1 MDATGR
7 ACEARAPFDAACQ
20 AVPVDAD
27 SGIVAI
33 EDRLDDRGERSRR
46 VVLRVGTVGDP
57 GPAPRVPGRRRP
69 WESSASRL
77 LSTPQSGVLL
87 RTLKDHV
94 ARPLQFV
101 SGTHK
106 RVEIVGET
114 AWDTG
119 GDDQVVPGGAES
131 VRGTVQ
137 SALPQCVKPALRRER
152 AVADAARLRRET
164 GHGAMMALSVGRHD
178 HVSVPG
184 QTTTQDETALTVNTR
199 TSACADTVLLPPRGT
214 NADAFGRAEEVTA
227 EDALVTAPR
236 VRSVSQLMEPA
247 DGPARW
253 ECATGHRCTADLS
266 L

>member
-1 MDATGR
+1 MDATDR
-7 ACEARAPFDAACQ
+7 ACEARAAPFDTACQ

-33 EDRLDDRGERSRR
+33 EDPLDDRGERSRR

-69 WESSASRL
+69 WDSPASRL
-77 LSTPQSGVLL
+77 LSTPQGGVLL

-94 ARPLQFV
+94 ACPLQFV
-101 SGTHK
+101 SGTHE

-152 AVADAARLRRET
+152 GVADAARLRREA
-164 GHGAMMALSVGRHD
+164 GHGANDGALRGTARPRFGARTNHNAGRDGSHREALTCAHSPARQHRELSTAVQNRRAFRGETGRHTHSD
-178 HVSVPG
+178 LG
-184 QTTTQDETALTVNTR
+184 E
-199 TSACADTVLLPPRGT
+199 RG
-214 NADAFGRAEEVTA
+214 AAGRGG
-227 EDALVTAPR
+227 
-236 VRSVSQLMEPA
+236 RS
-247 DGPARW
+247 
-253 ECATGHRCTADLS
+253 
-266 L
+266 